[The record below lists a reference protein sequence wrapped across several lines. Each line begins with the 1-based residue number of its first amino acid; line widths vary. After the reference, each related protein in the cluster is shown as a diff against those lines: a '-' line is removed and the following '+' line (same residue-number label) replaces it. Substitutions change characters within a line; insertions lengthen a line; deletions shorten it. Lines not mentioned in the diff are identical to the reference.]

1 MTASDVDKYNI
12 PDVIEIII
20 FNTSS
25 RVLSR
30 FIPENLDIWNN
41 GLFSA
46 TKNRVGRDCQQRYYS
61 KYTVNPSAN
70 NC

>member
-46 TKNRVGRDCQQRYYS
+46 AKTESVGIASRDII
-61 KYTVNPSAN
+61 VNIL
-70 NC
+70 

>member
-46 TKNRVGRDCQQRYYS
+46 TKTESVGIASRDII
-61 KYTVNPSAN
+61 VNIL
-70 NC
+70 